1 MQGQRGTIG
10 SLPEFL
16 DFDHGSASNDAA
28 LDQQICWNSTRNP
41 RNPAERIPDYVQSPG
56 DMNVGF
62 VNSMGQERQH
72 LSRWCLGEPSS
83 SNSQSEAST
92 DERKPD
98 LGWSSS
104 VDPCVEAASRIEER
118 HYESTN
124 NLSLDNNVNT
134 FFTQSSS
141 SDAIPQNLNL
151 NAGFAGHGGDNS
163 QVMECPNT
171 FKYNVSENEQIRPP
185 SSSNSFM
192 LPSGSAGFLMG
203 ENDGR
208 SGSSLEGRR
217 VSCKRKAM
225 EGNIG
230 QSSLSGSCSYFQHTD
245 SGGRTSVPAH
255 YNAVS
260 SLSISTPSEPG
271 NSRLG
276 VVGGALTSDS
286 LPDSNVGRSSES
298 THRNF
303 RVRINPSNQQN
314 SIHSNR
320 FLTGRAAR
328 HSSISSSNHS
338 PSLLPVDHNMD
349 LRPAPALDNMSS
361 QNQPVVIHVPAL
373 PQNVQSLRW
382 SGGSSSRTGSL
393 SNSVVYGD
401 RDAPQPPPREE
412 GSSRSMARHI
422 LDHPIFVPATEL
434 RNSARHPAGASNRNL
449 PGGNASIPGNV
460 ASASRTGTS
469 SGVNPAAAPTWVPP
483 HNSHPQFPR
492 RLSEYVR
499 RSLFSG
505 SGSEPGSQGTNYLP
519 LHSGPASSPEVES
532 SSGTGNQSHHR
543 SHPRSA
549 SWMERHGDGGLGL
562 PYSLRTLA
570 AAGGEGSSRLVSEIC
585 NVLGL
590 MRRGES
596 LRFEDVMILD
606 QSVLFGVADIH
617 DRHRDMRLDVDNMSY
632 EELLALE
639 ERIGNVN
646 TGLSEETI
654 SKRLKHKKY
663 IAVGSSADTEPCCVC
678 QEEYNGG
685 EDLGTL
691 ECGHDFHS
699 ECIKQWLMHKNL
711 CPICKTTALAT

>member
-10 SLPEFL
+10 SLPEML
-16 DFDHGSASNDAA
+16 DFDHGSTSSDAI
-28 LDQQICWNSTRNP
+28 DQQICWNSTRNP
-41 RNPAERIPDYVQSPG
+41 AENRMPDYVQSPG

-62 VNSMGQERQH
+62 VNSMGHERQH

-83 SNSQSEAST
+83 SNSQTEVNR
-92 DERKPD
+92 DERKPE

-104 VDPCVEAASRIEER
+104 VDPSAEAASRLEER
-118 HYESTN
+118 RYEPTN

-134 FFTQSSS
+134 IFTQSSS

-171 FKYNVSENEQIRPP
+171 YKYNVSENERIRPP
-185 SSSNSFM
+185 SSSDPFM
-192 LPSGSAGFLMG
+192 LPSGSAGFLVG

-208 SGSSLEGRR
+208 PGCSLEGRR
-217 VSCKRKAM
+217 VSCKRKAI

-230 QSSLSGSCSYFQHTD
+230 QSSVSGSCSYFQHTE
-245 SGGRTSVPAH
+245 SGGRPSIPAH
-255 YNAVS
+255 YNAGG
-260 SLSISTPSEPG
+260 SLSISAPAEQG
-271 NSRLG
+271 NPRLG
-276 VVGGALTSDS
+276 AGGRELTSDS
-286 LPDSNVGRSSES
+286 LPDSNAGRSSEGS
-298 THRNF
+298 HRNF

-314 SIHSNR
+314 SIPAAR
-320 FLTGRAAR
+320 FSTGRAVR
-328 HSSISSSNHS
+328 HSGVSSSQHS

-382 SGGSSSRTGSL
+382 SGGGSSSRTGSL
-393 SNSVVYGD
+393 SNSVVFGD
-401 RDAPQPPPREE
+401 RDAPPREE
-412 GSSRSMARHI
+412 VNSRSMARHI

-449 PGGNASIPGNV
+449 TGGNASIPGNV
-460 ASASRTGTS
+460 ASSSRTGS
-469 SGVNPAAAPTWVPP
+469 SSSVHPASAPTWVPH

-499 RSLFSG
+499 RSLFSATG
-505 SGSEPGSQGTNYLP
+505 NESGSQGTNYLP
-519 LHSGPASSPEVES
+519 LRSAPPSSAEIGN
-532 SSGTGNQSHHR
+532 SSGAGNQGHHH

-549 SWMERHGDGGLGL
+549 SWMERHGDGGLGV

-570 AAGGEGSSRLVSEIC
+570 GAGEGSNRLVSEQIC

-639 ERIGNVN
+639 ERIGNVS

-654 SKRLKHKKY
+654 SFRLKHKKY
-663 IAVGSSADTEPCCVC
+663 IAVGSQAETEPCCVC
-678 QEEYNGG
+678 QEEYNDG
-685 EDLGTL
+685 EDLGML

-699 ECIKQWLMHKNL
+699 DCIKQWLKHKNL

>member
-10 SLPEFL
+10 SLPEML

-41 RNPAERIPDYVQSPG
+41 AERIPDYVQSPG
-56 DMNVGF
+56 DVNVGF

-83 SNSQSEAST
+83 SNSQSEVSR
-92 DERKPD
+92 DERKPE

-104 VDPCVEAASRIEER
+104 VDPCVEAASRLEER
-118 HYESTN
+118 RYEPTN
-124 NLSLDNNVNT
+124 NLSLGNNVNT
-134 FFTQSSS
+134 IFTQSSS

-151 NAGFAGHGGDNS
+151 NAAFAGHGGDNS

-185 SSSNSFM
+185 SSSNPFM
-192 LPSGSAGFLMG
+192 LPSGTAGFLMG

-255 YNAVS
+255 YNAGG
-260 SLSISTPSEPG
+260 SLSISTPSEQG

-276 VVGGALTSDS
+276 VVGRALASDS
-286 LPDSNVGRSSES
+286 LPDSNAGRSSES

-314 SIHSNR
+314 SIPSNR
-320 FLTGRAAR
+320 FSTGRAAR
-328 HSSISSSNHS
+328 HSSISSSHHS

-349 LRPAPALDNMSS
+349 LRPAPALDNTSS
-361 QNQPVVIHVPAL
+361 QNPPVVIHVPAL

-382 SGGSSSRTGSL
+382 SGGSSSRTSSL
-393 SNSVVYGD
+393 SNSVVFGD
-401 RDAPQPPPREE
+401 RDAPQPPPLEE

-434 RNSARHPAGASNRNL
+434 RNSARHPAGASTRNL

-499 RSLFSG
+499 RSLFSA

-519 LHSGPASSPEVES
+519 MRSGPASSPEVGS
-532 SSGTGNQSHHR
+532 SSGTGNQGHHQ

-663 IAVGSSADTEPCCVC
+663 VAVRSPADTEPCCVC

-711 CPICKTTALAT
+711 CPICKTTALAA